1 MFKEQLKL
9 GLLGFKLE
17 EIITSQ
23 SPGLNTKTNSK
34 YSEKK
39 TEKFESNIDY
49 QR

>member
-9 GLLGFKLE
+9 GLVGSKLE

-34 YSEKK
+34 YSEKNR
-39 TEKFESNIDY
+39 EV
-49 QR
+49 

>member
-1 MFKEQLKL
+1 MFKEQLKP

-39 TEKFESNIDY
+39 NREV
-49 QR
+49 